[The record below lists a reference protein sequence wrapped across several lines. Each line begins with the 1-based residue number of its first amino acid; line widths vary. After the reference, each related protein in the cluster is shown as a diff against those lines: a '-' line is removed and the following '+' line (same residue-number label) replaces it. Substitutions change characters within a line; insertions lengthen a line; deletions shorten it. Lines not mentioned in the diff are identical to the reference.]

1 MNHRNVIY
9 VISFAFLL
17 LAPVFAFASVESSL
31 SAIQEK
37 LVNTILPLCAILGL
51 VLAGFSFLAGN
62 ERARSH
68 LVLAVIGAA
77 IGFGA
82 QSIVALI
89 RSLVH

>member
-1 MNHRNVIY
+1 MNQQKMIRW
-9 VISFAFLL
+9 ISFALIL
-17 LAPVFAFASVESSL
+17 SAPVLAMASVESTL
-31 SAIQEK
+31 DAIQDK
-37 LVNTILPLCAILGL
+37 LVNTILPVCAILGL
-51 VLAGFSFLAGN
+51 VLAGFSFLMGN

-68 LVLAVIGAA
+68 LVLAIIGAI